1 MFECSE
7 DMLDGASAN
16 LHRVRI
22 AVQPALHGVERVFVL
37 STPDPAEVG
46 RRAVGLHRA
55 NAATVARVAVHYLSV
70 LDSIRASPQDLDWTA
85 CRIVVFVGALSSKTK
100 SALLKRPYALL
111 PEVMSLRIK
120 VCTPAPFAIERSHDP
135 CSSPCRRSGRCP

>member
-1 MFECSE
+1 
-7 DMLDGASAN
+7 MLDGASAN

-37 STPDPAEVG
+37 PTPDPAEVG

-85 CRIVVFVGALSSKTK
+85 RRIVVFVGLVVEDEVGLAEASLCLAAGGHEFKDQG
-100 SALLKRPYALL
+100 LYAG
-111 PEVMSLRIK
+111 P
-120 VCTPAPFAIERSHDP
+120 VCCRAIS
-135 CSSPCRRSGRCP
+135 